1 MSRIKV
7 NLTLE
12 AEVVA
17 KARDLGLNMSRL
29 AEAAIVEACK
39 AEQNRRWREENR
51 AAIEAYGQEV
61 ASGAVRPSETVPTR
75 GPKQGPKRG

>member
-29 AEAAIVEACK
+29 AEAAIVDACK
-39 AEQNRRWREENR
+39 AEQNRRWRSR
-51 AAIEAYGQEV
+51 CR
-61 ASGAVRPSETVPTR
+61 S
-75 GPKQGPKRG
+75 

>member
-12 AEVVA
+12 AKVVA

-29 AEAAIVEACK
+29 AEAAIVDACK

-51 AAIEAYGQEV
+51 AAIEAYGEEV
-61 ASGAVRPSETVPTR
+61 ASAAVSLSETA
-75 GPKQGPKRG
+75 PKPGPKRG

>member
-39 AEQNRRWREENR
+39 AEQNRRWREENY
-51 AAIEAYGQEV
+51 AAIEAYGEEV
-61 ASGAVRPSETVPTR
+61 ASGAVRSSETVP
-75 GPKQGPKRG
+75 KQGRNRG